1 MNAYVKIIFFSIIIL
16 FFIISVST
24 NSWTTKY
31 NKQNILNIETI
42 TRENVGLWSECIKS
56 SSTAGNNNGNINVDS
71 CSNVKSNNSLIFIKI
86 YVLFTFIFILLS
98 AISWVLYNNKLYTI
112 VFLILTM
119 IFSFLPC
126 MLWNSNQVLNDGT
139 LGYSWY
145 LQLFGSLLTLILAII
160 IQFNLV

>member
-145 LQLFGSLLTLILAII
+145 LQLFGSFLTLILAII

>member
-145 LQLFGSLLTLILAII
+145 LQLFGSFLTLILAII
-160 IQFNLV
+160 IQFNLI

>member
-145 LQLFGSLLTLILAII
+145 LQLFGSLLTFILTII